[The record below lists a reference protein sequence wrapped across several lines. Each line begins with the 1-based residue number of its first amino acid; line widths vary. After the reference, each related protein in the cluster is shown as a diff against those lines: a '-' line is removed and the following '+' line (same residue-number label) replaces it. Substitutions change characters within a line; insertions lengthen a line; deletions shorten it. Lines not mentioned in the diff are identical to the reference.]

1 MVPTVDAE
9 TSTPR
14 SAHLRS
20 TVSSLP
26 WTRIAAAGAL
36 IASGGLLLSGRR
48 KAGLLTA
55 ATGASLALLDQQQT
69 VKDWWHDLPS
79 YIGNVQNVLH
89 QAQETLDDV
98 EARRQKIAQLI
109 ESMKLEAK

>member
-9 TSTPR
+9 VSTPR

-20 TVSSLP
+20 TVNSLP

-55 ATGASLALLDQQQT
+55 ATGASLALLDQQET
-69 VKDWWHDLPS
+69 VKEWWRDLPA
-79 YIGNVQNVLH
+79 YIGNVQSVLR
-89 QAQETLDDV
+89 QAQETIEEV
-98 EARRQKIAQLI
+98 ETSRQKIAVMI
-109 ESMKLEAK
+109 ENMRLETK